1 MERKLCGEGWA
12 LPAAPQGEEPWKKRL
27 RRYAC
32 NLVTWMGIVAV
43 GLLALPVGLVI
54 LLICAA
60 WSLGDWI
67 AARIRRKGGD

>member
-32 NLVTWMGIVAV
+32 NLVTW
-43 GLLALPVGLVI
+43 I